1 MLYLP
6 LYGTHHKFYGAMD
19 YFFAGTS
26 FLPGINPG
34 LQDNQLALTFKTSP
48 KVALGLAY
56 HQFQTTTDVYANEE
70 KLTRA
75 LGSEWDFQLTWNIM
89 KDVTLVGGYSTFF
102 GNNTL
107 KAVKGGDPSQ
117 WQDWA

>member
-1 MLYLP
+1 
-6 LYGTHHKFYGAMD
+6 MD

-34 LQDNQLALTFKTSP
+34 LWDNQLALSFKASP

-56 HQFQTTTDVYANEE
+56 HHFQTTTDVLVND
-70 KLTRA
+70 KKQRT

-89 KDVTLVGGYSTFF
+89 KDVTLTGGYSTFF
-102 GNNTL
+102 GNDVL
-107 KAVKGGDPSQ
+107 KAVKGGDPSK
-117 WQDWA
+117 WQDWTWVSLNINPKVFISKW